1 MLPYFSSYFG
11 NTASRTHYY
20 GLQAERAVEIAR
32 KRIAA
37 LISAYPEE
45 LVFTSGATESINL
58 ALKGLLPYAYKKNRL
73 TLPSSPTEHKA
84 VLDTLD
90 YLTGKGIQVKW
101 LRVNPQGIVE
111 PDELKRQLDDSVFLV
126 SLMYVNNETGVL
138 HPISE

>member
-1 MLPYFSSYFG
+1 MLPYFSSYYG
-11 NTASRTHYY
+11 NAASRTHYY
-20 GLQAERAVEIAR
+20 GVQAERAVEIAR

-45 LVFTSGATESINL
+45 LVFTSEATESI
-58 ALKGLLPYAYKKNRL
+58 ALYAYKTNRL
-73 TLPSSPTEHKA
+73 TLLSSPTEHKA

-126 SLMYVNNETGVL
+126 CLMYANNETGVL